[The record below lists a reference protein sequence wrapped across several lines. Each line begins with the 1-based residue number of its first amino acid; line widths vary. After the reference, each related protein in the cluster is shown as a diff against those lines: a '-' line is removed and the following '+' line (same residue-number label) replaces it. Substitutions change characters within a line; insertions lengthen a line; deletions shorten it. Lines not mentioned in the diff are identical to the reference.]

1 MGWLDD
7 LGARIG
13 GVVDVVRHGVERI
26 SGAVGAAGA
35 IVSGEHPTM
44 PVVAPPP
51 GQCATIAEVLD
62 RMRAHSPSLAP
73 GDGVGDFHRM
83 YLLVTER
90 VGARHDAG
98 GFADPAFMER
108 LDCVFAGLYLDALES
123 DSATRSAAWAPLF
136 EQRAQPGIVGLQYA
150 VAGMNAHI
158 NNDLG
163 LAVVRTCRQL
173 GLTLDSPGVHDDYL
187 AVNALLAAAVQEV
200 RESFLDGLALEVDRQ
215 TSPVLDLVSS
225 WSIEKARDAA
235 WVSAQVQWSLQT
247 DDQVYAAYLATRA
260 STVGLITRQ
269 LLTPLSELVAT
280 SEG

>member
-7 LGARIG
+7 LGARVG
-13 GVVDVVRHGVERI
+13 GVVDVVRQGVERI

-35 IVSGEHPTM
+35 MVSGEPPTL
-44 PVVAPPP
+44 PAVAPPP
-51 GQCATIAEVLD
+51 SQCATIPEVLD

-90 VGARHDAG
+90 VGAAHDAG
-98 GFADPAFMER
+98 GFAAPAFMER
-108 LDCVFAGLYLDALES
+108 LDCVFAGLYLEALES

-136 EQRAQPGIVGLQYA
+136 DRRAQAGIVGLQYA

-173 GLTLDSPGVHDDYL
+173 GLTLDSPGVRDDYL
-187 AVNALLAAAVQEV
+187 AVNALLAAAVQQV
-200 RESFLDGLALEVDRQ
+200 RESFLNGLALEVDRQ
-215 TSPVLDLVSS
+215 ASPVLDLVGS

-235 WVSAQVQWSLQT
+235 WVSAQVQWALQT
-247 DDQVYAAYLATRA
+247 DEQVYAAYLATRA

-269 LLTPLSELVAT
+269 LLTPLSELIVGPAT
-280 SEG
+280 